1 MPIYTGNKKISKITL
16 GGGAVVKKVFKGS
29 TLVFGKEIFE
39 HTFTSSGN
47 ITLPQTLTSLYV
59 VVVGAG
65 GGGGGAN
72 AYSSEAWWTGS
83 GGASGGCSI
92 RQYTAEEINSLKGKT
107 ISFTVGSGGGSAS
120 YADGGVGGQSK
131 FQNQIA
137 NGGNGGQYNNLG
149 NANSYNAPGG
159 TASGGNIANTTG
171 NVGGVGGN
179 YSTNGSPGESVWNG
193 YGKGGSGGFPSGSN
207 GINGCIY
214 IKYEF

>member
-1 MPIYTGNKKISKITL
+1 MSIYAGNKKISKITI
-16 GGGAVVKKVFKGS
+16 GGGAIVKKVFKGS

-72 AYSSEAWWTGS
+72 AYSKDAWWTGS

-92 RQYTAEEINSLKGKT
+92 RQYTANEINNLKGKT
-107 ISFTVGSGGGSAS
+107 ISFIVGAGGGSAS
-120 YADGGVGGQSK
+120 YSDGGVGGQSK

-137 NGGNGGQYNNLG
+137 NGGGAGKYNNLG
-149 NANSYNAPGG
+149 NANNYNAPGG

-171 NVGGVGGN
+171 NAGGIGGN
-179 YSTNGSPGESVWNG
+179 YSTNGLPGESVWNG
-193 YGKGGSGGFPSGSN
+193 YGKGGNGGFPSGSN
-207 GINGCIY
+207 GTNGCIY